1 MHADRISL
9 NTLYQRETI
18 MKDFRT
24 IAIAAALGL
33 GIVSAP
39 SFAQNRT
46 PPADPN
52 SPGAVVIPDN
62 AKGYR
67 DRDKSGQKSDQ
78 NMRDRDY
85 RDGAAGRPGTK
96 DPAREDPGT
105 QAPAS
110 PRPQRSDG

>member
-1 MHADRISL
+1 
-9 NTLYQRETI
+9 

-33 GIVSAP
+33 GVASAP

-52 SPGAVVIPDN
+52 SPGAVVIPEN
-62 AKGYR
+62 AKDYR
-67 DRDKSGQKSDQ
+67 ERGKPGQTSDQ
-78 NMRDRDY
+78 DLRDRDY

-96 DPAREDPGT
+96 DSTREDPGT